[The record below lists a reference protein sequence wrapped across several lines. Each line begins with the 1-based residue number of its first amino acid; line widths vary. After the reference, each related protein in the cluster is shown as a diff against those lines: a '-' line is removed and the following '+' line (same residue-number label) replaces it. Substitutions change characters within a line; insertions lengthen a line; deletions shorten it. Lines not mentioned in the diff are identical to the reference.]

1 MTAIGFSAQLQ
12 LPLRKSRRN
21 RYQMVDIISPIA
33 TLSPSYTATSPTLN
47 NWPLVRARL
56 KTLSRL
62 GIPVRGHG
70 IFSPR
75 RAYLPQW
82 MGGHVRKC
90 VLTGGYRGTTRPA
103 GNLAQVWLRQIHNA
117 CTYTKG
123 LVVCQDVATEAFTPS
138 GYNLMGMIP
147 KMFEVARAADPE
159 TPKFLNE
166 LLMMPVKNWS
176 ELFSLVDECMADG
189 VAVQIHTDVRNDI
202 IPIVDRLEEIG
213 SRVRDRGLRFH
224 VSEVQIACPPG
235 LEMAIRHAEVHQS
248 LFEAASRVEAECYIV
263 WGDTDRHARLP
274 RSIIDT
280 HSSGFFDGAS
290 PIAIKPV
297 FRTLLRHPDRTAYSG
312 GHRHPCEECGGDPGC
327 NRCLDKETNAS

>member
-12 LPLRKSRRN
+12 LPLRKPRRD
-21 RYQMVDIISPIA
+21 RYQMVDILSPIA
-33 TLSPSYTATSPTLN
+33 TLSPSYTATSPALN

-56 KTLSRL
+56 RTLNRL
-62 GIPVRGHG
+62 GVPVRGHG

-90 VLTGGYRGTTRPA
+90 ALTGGYRDPVRATGRLTQA
-103 GNLAQVWLRQIHNA
+103 WLRQIHNA
-117 CTYTKG
+117 CSYTKG

-138 GYNLMGMIP
+138 GYNLMGIIP
-147 KMFEVARAADPE
+147 KMFEVARNADPD

-166 LLMMPVKNWS
+166 LLMMPLKNWS

-202 IPIVDRLEEIG
+202 APIVDRLEAIG
-213 SRVRDRGLRFH
+213 SQVRDRGLRFH

-235 LEMAIRHAEVHQS
+235 LEMAIRHAEFHRL
-248 LFEAASRVEAECYIV
+248 LFEAANRVEAECYIV
-263 WGDTDRHARLP
+263 WGDTDLHARLP
-274 RSIIDT
+274 RSTIST
-280 HSSGFFDGAS
+280 HSSGFYDGAT
-290 PIAIKPV
+290 IKPV
-297 FRTLLRHPDRTAYSG
+297 FRTLLGHPARTPYSG
-312 GHRHPCEECGGDPGC
+312 GHRRPCEKCGGDPGC
-327 NRCLDKETNAS
+327 NRCLDQTPNAS